1 LEEGSLVTAEDLK
14 ILPDRPGVYLMK
26 DADGKIIYVGKAV
39 SLKNRVRSYF
49 QSSRNLSP
57 KTQSMVKQVDR
68 VEYITVNTEVEAL
81 VLECNFIKEERPKY
95 NIRLRDDKQYPWV
108 KITWQESFPQVY
120 ITRKVKQDGSKYYG
134 PYTEVVAI
142 RETLRL
148 LRRVFPLRSC
158 RFDLEREK
166 PERPCLNY
174 HIRRCLAPCHN
185 GITKEAYREM
195 IGQLGLFLEG
205 RQAELLQKL
214 KSEMSEAAT
223 RLEYERAAQLRD
235 QVQAIERVLEK
246 QKVVSHAHDDSDI
259 FGMIQDNQG
268 TLIQT
273 FQVRLGKL
281 VGREYFQVTEGLE
294 TDPAEVL
301 EAFLTQ
307 YYDGSGFI
315 PKEILLPLPI
325 VNMPAVT
332 KWLSGFRGSNV
343 ELKVPQRGDKL
354 QLVKMA
360 NENAKNLL
368 EQERNREKQDQNK
381 VIATLNELQV
391 QLHMEKTPHRI
402 EGFDISNTQ
411 GQEAVASMVV
421 FENGIPKGSD
431 YRRFKIRTIEGPND
445 FAMLQEA
452 LRRRFLKGLE
462 ERQNVPTESGKFAK
476 FPDLLLIDGG
486 KGQLSAVMEVLTEL
500 GLTHIPTIGLAKQ
513 EEEIFLP
520 NQEESI
526 RLSRRSDALRL
537 LQRVRDEAH
546 RFAITYHKSLRD
558 KKTVQSDLDKVI
570 GIGPKRK
577 QLLLKHFGS
586 IKRIR
591 EASLRELA
599 QAPGM
604 NFKIAESIKEQLEN
618 I

>member
-1 LEEGSLVTAEDLK
+1 VVTAEDLK
-14 ILPDRPGVYLMK
+14 LLPDRPGVYLMK
-26 DADGKIIYVGKAV
+26 DINGKIIYVGKAV

-49 QSSRNLSP
+49 QASRNLSP

-68 VEYITVNTEVEAL
+68 FEYIAVNTEVEAL
-81 VLECNFIKEERPKY
+81 ALECNFIKEERPKY

-108 KITWQESFPQVY
+108 KVTWYEDFPQVY
-120 ITRKVKQDGSKYYG
+120 ITRKVKQDGSRYYG
-134 PYTEVVAI
+134 PYTEVIAI

-148 LRRVFPLRSC
+148 LRRIFPLRSC
-158 RFDLEREK
+158 RFDFEKER

-174 HIRRCLAPCHN
+174 HIKRCLAPCHG
-185 GITKEAYREM
+185 GITKDAYREM
-195 IGQLGLFLEG
+195 MNQLCLFLEG
-205 RQAELLQKL
+205 RQAELARKLQQ
-214 KSEMSEAAT
+214 EMKQAAQS
-223 RLEYERAAQLRD
+223 REYERAAQLRD
-235 QVQAIERVLEK
+235 QIQAIERVLEK
-246 QKVVSHAHDDSDI
+246 QKVVSNTQEDSDI
-259 FGMIQDNQG
+259 FGIFQDVQG

-273 FQVRLGKL
+273 FQVRDGKL
-281 VGREYFQVTEGLE
+281 VGREYFQLTEGLE
-294 TDPAEVL
+294 TDPTDVL

-307 YYDGSGFI
+307 YYDGSGFV
-315 PKEILLPLPI
+315 PKEVLLPLAI
-325 VNMPAVT
+325 KNTEAVVQ
-332 KWLSGFRGSNV
+332 WLAGLRGSNV
-343 ELKVPQRGDKL
+343 EVRVPQRGDKV

-360 NENAKNLL
+360 NDNAQILL
-368 EQERNREKQDQNK
+368 EQERNREKQALNK
-381 VIATLNELQV
+381 IVETLNELQKS
-391 QLHMEKTPHRI
+391 LEMEKTPHRI

-421 FENGIPKGSD
+421 FENGVPKGSD
-431 YRRFKIRTIEGPND
+431 YRRFRIRTIEGPND

-452 LRRRFLKGLE
+452 VRRRFLKGLE
-462 ERQNVPTESGKFAK
+462 ERQNVQTESGKFAK

-486 KGQLSAVMEVLTEL
+486 KGQLSSVMEVLQEL

-520 NQEESI
+520 GRTESI
-526 RLSRRSDALRL
+526 RLPRRSDALRL

-558 KKTVQSDLDKVI
+558 KKTVQSDLDRVI

-586 IKRIR
+586 MKRIR
-591 EASLRELA
+591 EATLQELA

-604 NFKIAESIKEQLEN
+604 NLKIAESIKEQLEQ

>member
-1 LEEGSLVTAEDLK
+1 MVTAEDLK

-26 DADGKIIYVGKAV
+26 DINGKIIYVGKAV

-68 VEYITVNTEVEAL
+68 LEYITVNTEVEAL
-81 VLECNFIKEERPKY
+81 ALECNFIKEERPKY

-108 KITWQESFPQVY
+108 KITWKEDFPQVY
-120 ITRKVKQDGSKYYG
+120 ITRKVKRDGSRYYG
-134 PYTEVVAI
+134 PYTEVTAI

-148 LRRVFPLRSC
+148 LRRIFPLRGC
-158 RFDLEREK
+158 RLDLEKEK

-174 HIRRCLAPCHN
+174 HIKRCLAPCHG
-185 GITKEAYREM
+185 GITKEAYRDM
-195 IGQLGLFLEG
+195 IGQLSLFLEG
-205 RQAELLQKL
+205 RQAELANKL
-214 KSEMSEAAT
+214 RQEMNEAAKG
-223 RLEYERAAQLRD
+223 REYERAAQLRD
-235 QVQAIERVLEK
+235 QIQAIERVLEK
-246 QKVVSHAHDDSDI
+246 QKVVSTDHDDSDI
-259 FGMIQDNQG
+259 FGIFQDNQG

-273 FQVRLGKL
+273 FQVREGKM
-281 VGREYFQVTEGLE
+281 VGREYFQLTEGLE
-294 TDPAEVL
+294 TDPVEVL
-301 EAFLTQ
+301 EAFLAQ
-307 YYDGSGFI
+307 YYDGSGFV
-315 PKEILLPLPI
+315 PKEVLLPLALK
-325 VNMPAVT
+325 NTDAVVQ
-332 KWLSGFRGSNV
+332 WLSGLRGSNV
-343 ELKVPQRGDKL
+343 EVKVPQRGEKV

-360 NENAKNLL
+360 NDNAQILL

-381 VIATLNELQV
+381 IIETLTELQ
-391 QLHMEKTPHRI
+391 QHLAMEKTPYRI

-421 FENGIPKGSD
+421 FENGVPKGSD

-445 FAMLQEA
+445 FAMMQEA
-452 LRRRFLKGLE
+452 VRRRFLKGLE
-462 ERQNVPTESGKFAK
+462 ERQNVQTETARFAK

-486 KGQLSAVMEVLTEL
+486 KGQLSSVMEVLTEL

-520 NQEESI
+520 DREDSI
-526 RLSRRSDALRL
+526 RLPRRSDALRL

-558 KKTVQSDLDKVI
+558 KKTVHSDLDQVI

-586 IKRIR
+586 MKRIR
-591 EASLRELA
+591 EATLQELA

-604 NFKIAESIKEQLEN
+604 NIKIAESIKEQLEQ

>member
-1 LEEGSLVTAEDLK
+1 MVTAEDLK

-26 DADGKIIYVGKAV
+26 DINGKIIYVGKAV

-68 VEYITVNTEVEAL
+68 LEYITVNTEVEAL
-81 VLECNFIKEERPKY
+81 ALECNFIKEERPKY

-108 KITWQESFPQVY
+108 KITWKEDFPQVY
-120 ITRKVKQDGSKYYG
+120 ITRKVKRDGSRYYG
-134 PYTEVVAI
+134 PYTEVTAI

-148 LRRVFPLRSC
+148 LRRIFPLRGC
-158 RFDLEREK
+158 RLDLEKEK

-174 HIRRCLAPCHN
+174 HIKRCLAPCHG
-185 GITKEAYREM
+185 GITKEAYRDM
-195 IGQLGLFLEG
+195 IGQLSLFLEG
-205 RQAELLQKL
+205 RQAELANKL
-214 KSEMSEAAT
+214 RQEMNEAAKG
-223 RLEYERAAQLRD
+223 REYERAAQLRD
-235 QVQAIERVLEK
+235 QIQAIERVLEK
-246 QKVVSHAHDDSDI
+246 QKVVSTDHDDSDI
-259 FGMIQDNQG
+259 FGIFQDNQG

-273 FQVRLGKL
+273 FQVREGKM
-281 VGREYFQVTEGLE
+281 VGREYFQLTEGLE
-294 TDPAEVL
+294 TDPVEVL
-301 EAFLTQ
+301 EAFLAQ
-307 YYDGSGFI
+307 YYDGSGFV
-315 PKEILLPLPI
+315 PKEVLLPLALK
-325 VNMPAVT
+325 NTDAVVQ
-332 KWLSGFRGSNV
+332 WLSGLRGSNV
-343 ELKVPQRGDKL
+343 EVKVPQRGEKV

-360 NENAKNLL
+360 NDNAQILL

-381 VIATLNELQV
+381 IIETLNELQ
-391 QLHMEKTPHRI
+391 QHLAMEKTPYRI

-421 FENGIPKGSD
+421 FENGVPKGSD

-445 FAMLQEA
+445 FAMMQEA
-452 LRRRFLKGLE
+452 VRRRFLKGLE
-462 ERQNVPTESGKFAK
+462 ERQNVQTETARFAK

-486 KGQLSAVMEVLTEL
+486 KGQLSSVMEVLTEL

-520 NQEESI
+520 DREESI
-526 RLSRRSDALRL
+526 RLPRRSDALRL

-558 KKTVQSDLDKVI
+558 KKTVHSDLDQVI

-586 IKRIR
+586 MKRIR
-591 EASLRELA
+591 EATLQELA

-604 NFKIAESIKEQLEN
+604 NIKIAESIKEQLEQ